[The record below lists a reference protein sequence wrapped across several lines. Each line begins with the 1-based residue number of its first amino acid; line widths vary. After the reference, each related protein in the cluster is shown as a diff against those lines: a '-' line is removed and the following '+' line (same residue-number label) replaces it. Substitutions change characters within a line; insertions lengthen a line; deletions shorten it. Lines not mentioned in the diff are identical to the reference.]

1 MHSSNNIRC
10 VYVPAVYC
18 IRNHVQVVEAFLTV
32 SSFFLFSSGRES
44 ISGISLKHR
53 LWRTQVGEKEEMDD
67 RLLLNYFLFLS
78 LDKGFRWKT
87 TRGIYRCVPREFL
100 FFFFKDSVNTSRQ
113 GQREKGEQLGRSR
126 EPKNHKTASPL
137 PPRTRRTQQEKI
149 TIKKKT
155 NIRTRNYIVEALEI
169 EVTDMFVFYV

>member
-1 MHSSNNIRC
+1 M
-10 VYVPAVYC
+10 
-18 IRNHVQVVEAFLTV
+18 
-32 SSFFLFSSGRES
+32 LFS
-44 ISGISLKHR
+44 
-53 LWRTQVGEKEEMDD
+53 
-67 RLLLNYFLFLS
+67 
-78 LDKGFRWKT
+78 LDW
-87 TRGIYRCVPREFL
+87 PRVHQWYKPKASPVEDT
-100 FFFFKDSVNTSRQ
+100 DSVNTSRQ

-169 EVTDMFVFYV
+169 EFNDLVLECGAELVDPTRARNSFDSNS